1 MLYGP
6 GIPCLDPDK
15 PLTREEIDD
24 EHWINRARDSYE
36 CDDVQIDD
44 DAKVSHGTD
53 GTWVQAWV
61 FVPTVEGIE

>member
-24 EHWINRARDSYE
+24 EQWERNCPHCGRTLEGPSELRTGLCSASDCPRH
-36 CDDVQIDD
+36 DDPE
-44 DAKVSHGTD
+44 H
-53 GTWVQAWV
+53 
-61 FVPTVEGIE
+61 VE